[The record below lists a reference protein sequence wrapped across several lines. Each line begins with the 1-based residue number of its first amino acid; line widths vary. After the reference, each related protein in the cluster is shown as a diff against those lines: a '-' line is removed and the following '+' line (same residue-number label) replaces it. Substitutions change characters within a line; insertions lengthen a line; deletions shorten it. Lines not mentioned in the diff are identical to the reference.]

1 VIAIP
6 PPPIRSARIGL
17 RLLRPELCRAI
28 LIDALAT
35 RPMGVGDLCGR
46 LMLESDTTLRE
57 QLNELEGVGA
67 IEKRQSDG
75 ASADEFRLTVVGED
89 LIEAMVLAGRW
100 LTSRPGRPLRPES
113 DAGRRAFA
121 ALADGWEA
129 TLIHHL
135 LLRPSTKAQL
145 QRTTLLSKEKL
156 KRMLR
161 RLQGAGLLG
170 LMEPDA
176 RAPRYA
182 VTIWARRAIGVLVA
196 IGHWERAHL
205 RETAEPVAASDGVV
219 GLLASLPLIR
229 PPVDADGICA
239 FTVEVDD
246 GEPGRR
252 SGAVWARLTGGR
264 VTACRGGVPPTPPDA
279 WVHGGVDDWC
289 EAVINARPSA
299 LHLGGDRTLVASA
312 IHGLHQELFTT
323 PATSH

>member
-6 PPPIRSARIGL
+6 APPIRSARIGL
-17 RLLRPELCRAI
+17 RLLRPELSRAI

-57 QLNELEGVGA
+57 QLERLEGVGA
-67 IEKRQSDG
+67 IEKRRSDG
-75 ASADEFRLTVVGED
+75 AAGEFRLTVVGED
-89 LIEAMVLAGRW
+89 LIEAMVLVGRW
-100 LTSRPGRPLRPES
+100 LTSRPGRPLSPES

-161 RLQGAGLLG
+161 RLRGAGLLG
-170 LMEPDA
+170 LLEPDA

-196 IGHWERAHL
+196 IGRWERAHL

-219 GLLASLPLIR
+219 ALLASLPLIR
-229 PPVDADGICA
+229 PPMDADGICA
-239 FTVEVDD
+239 FTVEVDMRA
-246 GEPGRR
+246 PGQR
-252 SGAVWARLTGGR
+252 SGAVWARLADGR
-264 VTACRGGVPPTPPDA
+264 VTACRSGVPPTPPDA
-279 WVHGGVDDWC
+279 WVHGGVDEWC
-289 EAVINARPSA
+289 AAVMNARPSA
-299 LHLGGDRTLVASA
+299 LRAGGDRTLVASA
-312 IHGLHQELFTT
+312 IRGLHRELFEGPSAIT
-323 PATSH
+323 